1 MTDVFVSYKRENLTA
16 VGRLVEALRAE
27 GIGVWWDQDI
37 PPNAAWEA
45 TIEAALA
52 AAKLVIVAWSP
63 AAVASDNVKAEAR
76 WARGQGRL
84 LQVFVEPCEP
94 PLFFGERQGV
104 DLKHWAGASSDAAFR
119 SLLAAVRAG
128 LESAPTPGVEPVSLI
143 DAAPP
148 APQASMPAGKAS
160 IAVLPFANI
169 TGGKDEDY
177 FSDGMVEEIVTA
189 LSRFPALFVIASASS
204 LTYRGDA
211 RGQGKI
217 ATELGVRYLLEGS
230 VRRSG
235 ARVRIAVKLA
245 DALEGAQIW
254 AERFDGDMDDV
265 FALQDDVA
273 TAVAG
278 QIAPTI
284 EAADT
289 RRAHARPTSDLSAYE
304 LYLRASHRERD
315 FDQQALE
322 DTIALLDQALAL
334 DPTFARALA
343 LQSMMHSLP
352 NLLGQEGEFG
362 ESRRLALDLARRA
375 MSEGSDDPEV
385 LGIVSNTFLWAGE
398 DIDVADALAER
409 ALARNPGAAFVWFPS
424 AWVKLFS
431 GRPALAIQQFETH
444 LRLDPRS
451 PNRPFVNGGKGLGEL
466 LLGHFEAAV
475 PLFREATQ
483 QIPEH
488 PFYRVG
494 LAAACGHLGRLAEA
508 AAPLQGLTPNQIRN
522 VLDQLR
528 LPKDRDLVR
537 SGLALAGADV

>member
-1 MTDVFVSYKRENLTA
+1 MTDVFVSYKRENLAA

-45 TIEAALA
+45 TIERALA

-104 DLKHWAGASSDAAFR
+104 DLKHWSGATPDPAFQ
-119 SLLAAVRAG
+119 SVLGAVRGG
-128 LESAPTPGVEPVSLI
+128 LESAPAPSAEPVSLA
-143 DAAPP
+143 DTPP
-148 APQASMPAGKAS
+148 APASPMQAGKAS

-211 RGQGKI
+211 RAQGKI
-217 ATELGVRYLLEGS
+217 AGELGVRYLLEGS

-254 AERFDGDMDDV
+254 AERFDGDLDDV

-273 TAVAG
+273 AAVAG

-315 FDQQALE
+315 FDQQALQ

-352 NLLGQEGEFG
+352 NLLGQEGESG
-362 ESRRLALDLARRA
+362 GSRRLALDLARRA

-398 DIDVADALAER
+398 DIGVADALAER
-409 ALARNPGAAFVWFPS
+409 ALARNPGASFVWFPS

-431 GRPALAIQQFETH
+431 GRPALAIEQFDTH

-451 PNRPFVNGGKGLGEL
+451 PNQPFVNVGKGLAEL
-466 LLGHFEAAV
+466 LLRHFEAAI
-475 PLFREATQ
+475 PLLREAIQ

-494 LAAACGHLGRLAEA
+494 LAAACGHLGRIADA
-508 AAPLQGLTPNQIRN
+508 AAPLKGLTPNQVRN

-528 LPKDRDLVR
+528 LPQDRELVR